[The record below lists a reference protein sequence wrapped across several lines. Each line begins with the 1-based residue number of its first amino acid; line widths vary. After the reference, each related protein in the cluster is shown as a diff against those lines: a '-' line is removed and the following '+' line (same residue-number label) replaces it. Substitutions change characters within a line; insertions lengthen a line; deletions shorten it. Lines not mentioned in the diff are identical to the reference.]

1 MKKLYEP
8 IATAVRIE
16 CDSDNDDVFIV
27 FKITDEKFKQEVKKD
42 WSQDIEV
49 KVKGRDLVKA

>member
-1 MKKLYEP
+1 MKQLEA

-16 CDSDNDDVFIV
+16 CDSDTDDVFIT

-49 KVKGRDLVKA
+49 KVRGRDLVKA